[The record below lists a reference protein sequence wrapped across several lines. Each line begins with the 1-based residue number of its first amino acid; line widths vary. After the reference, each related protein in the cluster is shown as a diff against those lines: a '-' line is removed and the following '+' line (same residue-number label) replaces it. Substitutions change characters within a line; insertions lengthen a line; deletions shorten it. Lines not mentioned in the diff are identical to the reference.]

1 MEARIV
7 YFDKPGKENTDTVME
22 VVRRRAQELG
32 IKTVVVASQ
41 RGYTAEKAVRALDG
55 MKIIVVA
62 GFYAPTMENIA
73 ETFTNCDEKLVRSK
87 ATILLATHLFA
98 GLQGAMRKKFSTI
111 ETNEV
116 VASTLRTISTGI
128 KVAVECAVM
137 AADSGLVRTD
147 EDIISIGGTG
157 GTKGGADSAIVVRPV
172 NSQDF
177 FDLKVKEILCKPREW

>member
-87 ATILLATHLFA
+87 ATVLLATHLFA
-98 GLQGAMRKKFSTI
+98 GLQGAMRKKFSNAI
-111 ETNEV
+111 EGEI
-116 VASTLRTISTGI
+116 VASTLRMFGAGVKVGI
-128 KVAVECAVM
+128 ECVVM
-137 AADSGLVRTD
+137 AADAGLVRTD
-147 EDIISIGGTG
+147 EDVIAFGGTRS
-157 GTKGGADSAIVVRPV
+157 GADSAVVLRPV